1 MAFQELTNIPIKHI
15 DTVIDVISKGDG
27 SQDHDE
33 VAVTSSLEL
42 VAPIDGAE
50 EALLLLP
57 MSGEAQQKPIVRY
70 SDEHVKD
77 GAVFSFDPVER
88 SVYDEE
94 LVERLEA
101 LADGTSKK
109 EQKAVATQLERC
121 ADGLSAAVV
130 RVKAGEIKLR
140 LFYEIAAQKV
150 EDRTFEFGVIGPLP
164 SFVIQAGGSIGLLS
178 ILPRATTAVSAVALS
193 DPNNPGSEIWHEGR
207 GRSRRASCDRLDLA
221 ERSTVQGPLSLL
233 IQLCQ

>member
-1 MAFQELTNIPIKHI
+1 MAFQELVNIPIRQI

-27 SQDHDE
+27 SHSQDE
-33 VAVTSSLEL
+33 VAVTSNLEL
-42 VAPIDGAE
+42 AAPIDGEE

-77 GAVFSFDPVER
+77 GVVFSFDDVER

-94 LVERLEA
+94 LVHRLEA

-109 EQKAVATQLERC
+109 EQKAVATQVARC

-130 RVKAGEIKLR
+130 RVKPGETKLR
-140 LFYEIAAQKV
+140 LFYEIAANKV
-150 EDRTFEFGVIGPLP
+150 EDHVFEFGVIGPLP
-164 SFVIQAGGSIGLLS
+164 SFVIQAGGSIGLVAA
-178 ILPRATTAVSAVALS
+178 LPRTTSAVSAVALS
-193 DPNNPGSEIWHEGR
+193 DPANPGSEIGTKVEADLGGR
-207 GRSRRASCDRLDLA
+207 HLIGWTWQND
-221 ERSTVQGPLSLL
+221 PLFKVRYRY
-233 IQLCQ
+233 

>member
-1 MAFQELTNIPIKHI
+1 MAFQELVNVPIRNI
-15 DTVIDVISKGDG
+15 DTVIDVVSKGDG
-27 SQDHDE
+27 NHDYDQ

-42 VAPIDGAE
+42 VAPVDGAE
-50 EALLLLP
+50 EALLILP

-88 SVYDEE
+88 SVYDAE
-94 LVERLEA
+94 LVDRLEA

-130 RVKAGEIKLR
+130 RVKPGETKLR
-140 LFYEIAAQKV
+140 IFYEIAAKKV
-150 EDRTFEFGVIGPLP
+150 EDRVFEFGVIGPLP
-164 SFVIQAGGSIGLLS
+164 SFVIQAGGSIGVVAA
-178 ILPRATTAVSAVALS
+178 LPRSTSVVSAVALS
-193 DPNNPGSEIWHEGR
+193 DPTNPGSEIGTKTEADLGGR
-207 GRSRRASCDRLDLA
+207 HLIGWTWQND
-221 ERSTVQGPLSLL
+221 PLFKVRYRY
-233 IQLCQ
+233 

>member
-1 MAFQELTNIPIKHI
+1 MAFKELTNIPIKHI

-27 SQDHDE
+27 SHDHDE

-57 MSGEAQQKPIVRY
+57 MAGEAQQKPIVRY

-109 EQKAVATQLERC
+109 EQKAVATQIERC

-130 RVKAGEIKLR
+130 RVKAGEVKLR

-164 SFVIQAGGSIGLLS
+164 SFVIQAGGSIGLLG

-193 DPNNPGSEIWHEGR
+193 DPNNPGSEIGTKAEADLGGR
-207 GRSRRASCDRLDLA
+207 HVIGWTWQND
-221 ERSTVQGPLSLL
+221 PLFK
-233 IQLCQ
+233 IRYRY